1 MLEGCQSKG
10 KHIFCGKRKKIIDFG
25 KAHGKKKQ
33 KMGKLKFKVA
43 AALREDYRQM
53 DQIFFKEI

>member
-1 MLEGCQSKG
+1 ME
-10 KHIFCGKRKKIIDFG
+10 
-25 KAHGKKKQ
+25 KKQ

-43 AALREDYRQM
+43 AALSEDYRQM

>member
-1 MLEGCQSKG
+1 MG
-10 KHIFCGKRKKIIDFG
+10 KKRK
-25 KAHGKKKQ
+25 
-33 KMGKLKFKVA
+33 MEKLKLKVA